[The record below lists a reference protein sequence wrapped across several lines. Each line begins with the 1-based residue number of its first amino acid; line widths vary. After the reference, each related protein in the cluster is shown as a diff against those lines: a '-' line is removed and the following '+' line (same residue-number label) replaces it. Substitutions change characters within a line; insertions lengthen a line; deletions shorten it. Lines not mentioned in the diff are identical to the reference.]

1 MFPHV
6 QPADGIEPGARLIEQ
21 KELRAVQQTLGDF
34 DAPLQPAGKRLHA
47 IGPAL
52 GDSHRVEQF
61 VDPRSHRSSREAV
74 ESRLVL
80 QVFADRQPIVQRR
93 GLKRHADL
101 PRFDTVDALIAG
113 GDFDGAVVCLPNDVG
128 PDAVVS
134 LARAGKHVLAEK
146 PVAGSAPDARR
157 IAEAVGESGVA
168 FQNGYMWRYDEAA
181 GRLRRMVGDGSFGKL
196 ISVEMEFVTSDI
208 TRRGPEHYLFDRAV
222 SSGGFFNW
230 LACHFLDLL
239 LYVTGEKVVGVT
251 ARCGVFGAGQSD
263 VEDGGVAILDLSG
276 GGIATFLGGYWLPRW
291 AGESRW
297 TMRGTKRWVHWDP
310 SRAGTGG
317 ALEIHG
323 LTVSYDRKP
332 VLRRVDLTVE
342 KGRLVAIVGPNGAG
356 KSTLLKAILGL
367 VQVDAGSIRVFD
379 QPAQSVRKEI
389 AYVPQTDSADWD
401 FPVTVREVVMMGRY
415 GRLGLFGRPRRRDRE
430 IVAECV
436 EIVGMSDFADR
447 HIRQLSGGQQQRIF
461 LARALAQEASIL
473 LLDEPFAGVDAR
485 TEAALF
491 DLIEQFSAQGKTLI
505 VVNHNLQVLERFDA
519 ILLLNEQVV
528 AFGSYEQVVN
538 ETNLRRTYG
547 GRMSFIDEAERQLRE
562 GPSDVR

>member
-1 MFPHV
+1 MT
-6 QPADGIEPGARLIEQ
+6 QPREKRTAEASQ
-21 KELRAVQQTLGDF
+21 K
-34 DAPLQPAGKRLHA
+34 
-47 IGPAL
+47 
-52 GDSHRVEQF
+52 
-61 VDPRSHRSSREAV
+61 
-74 ESRLVL
+74 
-80 QVFADRQPIVQRR
+80 
-93 GLKRHADL
+93 
-101 PRFDTVDALIAG
+101 
-113 GDFDGAVVCLPNDVG
+113 
-128 PDAVVS
+128 PD
-134 LARAGKHVLAEK
+134 
-146 PVAGSAPDARR
+146 
-157 IAEAVGESGVA
+157 AEAV
-168 FQNGYMWRYDEAA
+168 AA
-181 GRLRRMVGDGSFGKL
+181 
-196 ISVEMEFVTSDI
+196 
-208 TRRGPEHYLFDRAV
+208 
-222 SSGGFFNW
+222 
-230 LACHFLDLL
+230 
-239 LYVTGEKVVGVT
+239 
-251 ARCGVFGAGQSD
+251 
-263 VEDGGVAILDLSG
+263 
-276 GGIATFLGGYWLPRW
+276 PR
-291 AGESRW
+291 
-297 TMRGTKRWVHWDP
+297 
-310 SRAGTGG
+310 

-461 LARALAQEASIL
+461 LARALAQEATIL

-519 ILLLNEQVV
+519 VLLLNEQVV

-562 GPSDVR
+562 GLSDVR